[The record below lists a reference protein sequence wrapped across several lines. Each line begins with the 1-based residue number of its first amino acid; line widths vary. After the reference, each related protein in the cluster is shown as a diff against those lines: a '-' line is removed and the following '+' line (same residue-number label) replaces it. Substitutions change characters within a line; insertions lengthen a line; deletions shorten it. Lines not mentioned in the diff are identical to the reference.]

1 MESLHR
7 TEARAR
13 GYRITE
19 INVQT
24 EQGVL
29 AAVVCVAHEK
39 RAGLQPL
46 DWYLQH
52 VLRGARE
59 ARLPAHYIGEIAWM
73 VAQGDSDSQRAMKRL
88 SICRE

>member
-1 MESLHR
+1 MASFAKSAKR
-7 TEARAR
+7 TWSRCIAPERAR

-46 DWYLQH
+46 DW
-52 VLRGARE
+52 
-59 ARLPAHYIGEIAWM
+59 
-73 VAQGDSDSQRAMKRL
+73 
-88 SICRE
+88 